1 MQFPNRLIF
10 RLHAVRR
17 MFERE
22 ISEIGI
28 KNVLENG
35 KVIQNYEDDIPY
47 SSFLVLGWIDNRP
60 IHVVIAINTNEQE
73 TIVITAYEPNLHE
86 WKPGFQKRR

>member
-1 MQFPNRLIF
+1 VLTTSKLKLKWDGDIPEGQRED
-10 RLHAVRR
+10 RKAVQQ
-17 MFERE
+17 
-22 ISEIGI
+22 
-28 KNVLENG
+28 KC
-35 KVIQNYEDDIPY
+35 DTPDIPY

-60 IHVVIAINTNEQE
+60 IHVVIAINANEQK